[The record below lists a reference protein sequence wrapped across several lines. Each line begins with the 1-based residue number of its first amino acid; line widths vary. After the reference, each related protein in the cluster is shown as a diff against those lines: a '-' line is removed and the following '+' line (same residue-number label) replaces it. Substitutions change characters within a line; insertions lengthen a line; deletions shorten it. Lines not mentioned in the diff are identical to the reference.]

1 MKKRMLITT
10 IVMML
15 VLAVALTTSSLAWFT
30 ASQATVTATGG
41 TFTASTA
48 GSATNIGLAQATDGE
63 WASTIAMLTP
73 SASTKLMP
81 LCPQAEIGRKL
92 TAEGSLAYTNVSDVE
107 AIVLNGA
114 RMLINGQ
121 GQNVF
126 PLGSGDNAAYTHTLG
141 SQAHSHIYA
150 KNLDTNGTIIGTLKV
165 TLKITGTTTGEQANA
180 TLAAPNFVVV
190 LADHTDA
197 VLRMGLITKENGYL
211 VYNFEEAPENTL
223 ESTVLGTSN
232 ANIKQGDSTIGKE
245 VNQDGANITFEGLEW
260 GQDAIYHIH
269 VYAWYEGQTLNSL
282 SQSCSHTFD
291 LTLEAT
297 KKA

>member
-1 MKKRMLITT
+1 MLITT

-30 ASQATVTATGG
+30 ASQATVSATGG
-41 TFTASTA
+41 TFTATTA

-63 WASTIAMLTP
+63 WASTMAMINPLP
-73 SASTKLMP
+73 ESMPKLNP
-81 LCPQAEIGRKL
+81 LCPQVEIGRKL
-92 TAEGSLAYTNVSDVE
+92 KADGSLAYANVSDVE

-114 RMLINGQ
+114 RMLINGE

-126 PLGSGDNAAYTHTLG
+126 PLGEGDNAAYTNTLG

-150 KNLDTNGTIIGTLKV
+150 KNLDTNGTVIGTLKV
-165 TLKITGTTTGEQANA
+165 TLKITGTTTGAQANA

-190 LADHTDA
+190 LADHTEA

-211 VYNFEEAPENTL
+211 VYNFTTAPENTL
-223 ESTVLGTSN
+223 ESAVLGESN
-232 ANIKQGDSTIGKE
+232 ANIKQGDKTIGKVE
-245 VNQDGANITFEGLEW
+245 NSEASITFEGLEW
-260 GQDAIYHIH
+260 GEGAIYHIH

-282 SQSCSHTFD
+282 SQSCSHTYD